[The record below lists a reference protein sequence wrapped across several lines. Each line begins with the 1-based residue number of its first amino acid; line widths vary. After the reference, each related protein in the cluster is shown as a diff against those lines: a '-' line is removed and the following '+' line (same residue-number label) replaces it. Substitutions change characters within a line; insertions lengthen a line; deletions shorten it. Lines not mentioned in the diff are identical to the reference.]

1 MQGNS
6 LIKTFALLF
15 GIVSI
20 YQLSFTFISSGL
32 ERKAEN
38 AAISK
43 ISDNEVGYIVKRS
56 REEVNFLDSIGDL
69 PVLLY
74 SSYND
79 AKTKELN
86 QGLDLKGGIN
96 VILQIKTNEDFLSL
110 IF

>member
-20 YQLSFTFISSGL
+20 FQLSFTFISSGL

-43 ISDNEVGYIVKRS
+43 ISDNEVGYLVK
-56 REEVNFLDSIGDL
+56 N
-69 PVLLY
+69 
-74 SSYND
+74 
-79 AKTKELN
+79 
-86 QGLDLKGGIN
+86 LKNSFKATRPTRQNTRNGK
-96 VILQIKTNEDFLSL
+96 IKLVERK
-110 IF
+110 I